1 MNSSVRLYRR
11 EAPGGR
17 FISFTVKVKET
28 DLWIAVNQHSYSEDL
43 VSATEAELLKIRLP
57 LEQYLASNP
66 HLQTALEPCL
76 IDSSA
81 PPIILEMVRAA
92 NKAGVGPMAAVAGVV
107 AEQVGLFLL
116 ETAEEVIVENGGD
129 LFLKVIEPVAVGVFA
144 GTSSLS
150 GRLSLQIDPGQ
161 TPLGICTSSGT
172 VGPSL
177 SFGCA
182 DAALALAPSVP
193 LADAAATALGNRVKS
208 QEDLQEAIAFA
219 RQVEGLTGTLLIIG
233 DKIAAWGNIN
243 LQPLGN

>member
-43 VSATEAELLKIRLP
+43 VSATEKAVFNIRRP

-66 HLQTALEPCL
+66 HFQTALEPCL
-76 IDSSA
+76 IDPGA
-81 PPIILEMVRAA
+81 PPMILEMVRAA
-92 NKAGVGPMAAVAGVV
+92 NKAGVGPMAAVAGAI
-107 AEQVGLFLL
+107 AEQVSLFLL
-116 ETAEEVIVENGGD
+116 ERADEVIVENGGD
-129 LFLKVIEPVAVGVFA
+129 LFLKVNEPVAVGIFA
-144 GTSSLS
+144 GTSSIS
-150 GRLSLQIDPGQ
+150 GKLALQIEPNQ

-182 DAALALAPSVP
+182 DAAIALASSVP
-193 LADAAATALGNRVKS
+193 LADAAATALGNRAKS

-219 RQVEGLTGTLLIIG
+219 RQVEGLTGALLIIG
-233 DKIAAWGNIN
+233 DKIAAWGDIN
-243 LQPLGN
+243 LQHL

>member
-66 HLQTALEPCL
+66 HLQSALEPCL